1 MPNTNS
7 EALLRQLNQSSPQ
20 PDTASSMHQKGQLSV
35 LHCISIVLHCSVW
48 TLLSDIRAIAGSCHH
63 LILEIPAFQIDISD
77 PGGMPHS
84 YPTMWHTSLQL
95 SPLFDIA
102 GSWHERGLQGAGF
115 VSVASQERQSFNV
128 QKRRHHHRARPA
140 GIVVV
145 WRTRWKGGFW
155 LDGILLSVLVIQS
168 LHTLHQLCIII
179 IIIIIIISRSKLL
192 HNYYFYYSSSSS
204 SFFSTSIFFQD
215 Q

>member
-7 EALLRQLNQSSPQ
+7 EALLCRLNQSSHSLTLPPRRTRKGNYQ
-20 PDTASSMHQKGQLSV
+20 YCTVSSLQRQECMNPVKCHQSNN
-35 LHCISIVLHCSVW
+35 W
-48 TLLSDIRAIAGSCHH
+48 FCHH
-63 LILEIPAFQIDISD
+63 LILEIQSFKSIFQILVCS
-77 PGGMPHS
+77 HS

-95 SPLFDIA
+95 SPFFYIA

-128 QKRRHHHRARPA
+128 QKRRYHHRARPA

-155 LDGILLSVLVIQS
+155 LDGILLSVLVIQF
-168 LHTLHQLCIII
+168 LHTSHQLCIII
-179 IIIIIIISRSKLL
+179 IIIIISRNK
-192 HNYYFYYSSSSS
+192 
-204 SFFSTSIFFQD
+204 
-215 Q
+215 